1 MATLNFHVPY
11 DMGTLTLEDPYD
23 AYDAVLSATRVT
35 LYWDAS
41 YQERTVFTGSFV
53 ISGDDVISG
62 TIRGVED
69 YVDGT
74 RQFTA
79 TGLNY
84 SVSSYK
90 YYATRGDAQG
100 LLTDLLKSA
109 DAIFGSS
116 GPDRIGGYAG
126 NDKIQGGAGND
137 LLLGL
142 GGNDI
147 LNGGTGADAM
157 VGGSGSDSYYV
168 DNAGDRVYETTTP
181 SGTADAGGID
191 LVYSYRSTYTLGLH
205 VENGQILSTGT
216 ASLTG
221 NGLANVLHAGRG
233 NNVLDGGGGS
243 DTVSY
248 ANGVGGT
255 TGVRVSLAVSTA
267 QATGGSG
274 SDKLISIEKLIG
286 SKYNDTLTGNSL
298 ANNLSGSSG
307 NDVLKGVAGNDA
319 LNGGSGD
326 DLLVGGTGLDQLTGG
341 SGKDRFDFNSIG
353 ESLENSRV
361 RGNGPDVIT
370 DFTRGQDKID
380 LSTIDANSA
389 LSGNQAFKTLI
400 ASTSSFSAAGQLRL
414 SNGVLYGNVDADS
427 AAEFAISLVGIT
439 ALGTSDF
446 IL

>member
-1 MATLNFHVPY
+1 MATLSFHVPY
-11 DMGTLTLEDPYD
+11 DMQYFSLGDPYD
-23 AYDAVLSATRVT
+23 SYDASLTSTRVT

-41 YQERTVFTGSFV
+41 YQDRTVFTGSFA
-53 ISGDDVISG
+53 ISGDDVSSG

-69 YVDGT
+69 YVNGT
-74 RQFTA
+74 KQFTA
-79 TGLNY
+79 SGLNY
-84 SVSSYK
+84 SVGSYK
-90 YYATRGDAQG
+90 YYATRGDGQG
-100 LLTDLLKSA
+100 LLADILKSA
-109 DAIFGSS
+109 DSIFGSS
-116 GPDRIGGYAG
+116 GVDRIGGFGG

-137 LLLGL
+137 LLFGFA
-142 GGNDI
+142 GNDL
-147 LNGGTGADAM
+147 LNGGSGADTMA
-157 VGGSGSDSYYV
+157 GGPGSDSYYV

-181 SGTADAGGID
+181 SGTVDAGGID
-191 LVYSYRSTYTLGLH
+191 LVYSYRSSYTLGLH
-205 VENGQILSTGT
+205 VENGRILSTGT

-233 NNVLDGGGGS
+233 SNVLDGGGGS

-255 TGVRVSLAVSTA
+255 MGVRVSLAVSTA

-286 SKYNDTLTGNSL
+286 SKYNDTLSGNSL
-298 ANNLSGSSG
+298 ANSLSGSTG
-307 NDVLKGVAGNDA
+307 NDVLRGAAGNDV

-353 ESLENSRV
+353 ESLANSRV
-361 RGNGPDVIT
+361 RGDGPDVIT

-389 LSGNQAFKTLI
+389 VSGNQAFKTVI
-400 ASTSSFSAAGQLRL
+400 GSTSSFSAAGQLRMT
-414 SNGVLYGNVDADS
+414 NGVLYGNVDADS